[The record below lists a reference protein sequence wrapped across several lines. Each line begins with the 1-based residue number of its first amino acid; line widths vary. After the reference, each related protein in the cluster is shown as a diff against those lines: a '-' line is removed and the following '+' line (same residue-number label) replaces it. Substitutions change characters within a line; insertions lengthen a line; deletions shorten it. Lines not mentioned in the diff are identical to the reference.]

1 MHVAIIGCGKI
12 GQSLALLLLNE
23 WYVTELTL
31 VDIVPNLAR
40 ALAEDYR
47 HGAASLNK
55 NVEITGLEDAAGIEN
70 ADLIVVTAGSPRR
83 ADQSRRDLAVKNAK
97 IMKNIAERVFKKNEE
112 SWYLIVTNPVD
123 AMTTLFYKITESR
136 RVIGSGTH
144 LDTLRFRSEIAKK
157 IGVEVGKVEGF
168 IAGEHGEAAVPL
180 WSTVRIDGLKLDNF
194 IDGDVELFKREVEKA
209 VKEVAAQIIRYAGAT
224 IHGPI
229 HAFRDIIRA
238 ILLNQQRIL
247 SIATPYEIEK
257 GEVYISRPTL
267 VGKTLRTVKLEEVTE
282 EEYEKIREAAKAV
295 YRTFSQAVENLA

>member
-1 MHVAIIGCGKI
+1 MHIVIIGCGKI

-23 WYVTELTL
+23 WYITELTL
-31 VDIVPNLAR
+31 VDIVPNLAK

-55 NVEITGLEDAAGIEN
+55 NVKITGLENAAEIEN

-97 IMKNIAERVFKKNEE
+97 IVKNIAERVFKKNEE

-123 AMTTLFYKITESR
+123 AMATLFYKVTESR

-144 LDTLRFRSEIAKK
+144 LDTLRFRSEIARR
-157 IGVEVGKVEGF
+157 ISVEIGKVEGF

-180 WSTVRIDGLKLDNF
+180 WSTVRVEGLKLGNF

-209 VKEVAAQIIRYAGAT
+209 VKEVAAQIIKYAGAT
-224 IHGPI
+224 IHGPV

-238 ILLNQQRIL
+238 VLLNQQRIL
-247 SIATPYEIEK
+247 SIATPYEIEE

-267 VGKTLRTVKLEEVTE
+267 VGKTLRTAKLEEITE

-295 YRTFSQAVENLA
+295 YRIFSQAVENLA

>member
-1 MHVAIIGCGKI
+1 MHIVIIGCGKI

-23 WYVTELTL
+23 WYITELTL
-31 VDIVPNLAR
+31 VDIVPNLAK

-55 NVEITGLEDAAGIEN
+55 NVKITGLENAAEIEN

-97 IMKNIAERVFKKNEE
+97 IVKNIAERVFKKNEE

-123 AMTTLFYKITESR
+123 AMATLFYKVTESR

-144 LDTLRFRSEIAKK
+144 LDTLRFRSEIARR
-157 IGVEVGKVEGF
+157 ISVGIGKVEGF

-180 WSTVRIDGLKLDNF
+180 WSTVRVEGLKLDNF

-209 VKEVAAQIIRYAGAT
+209 VKEVAAQIIKYAGAT
-224 IHGPI
+224 IHGPV

-238 ILLNQQRIL
+238 VLLNQQRIL
-247 SIATPYEIEK
+247 SIATPYEIEE

-267 VGKTLRTVKLEEVTE
+267 VGKTLRTAKLEEITE

>member
-97 IMKNIAERVFKKNEE
+97 IVKNIAERVFKKNEE

-123 AMTTLFYKITESR
+123 AMATLFYKVTESR